1 MAAHVDH
8 VRELLHPQETVVDLR
23 RSLNFSRY
31 ASPSRGS
38 SGSDVPAAGLRSS
51 LQWEPGSLLRASG
64 GTPAAAPPSATPGFG
79 ERALEVREMG
89 LLPESSATPAQLR
102 HASALDLAALRRLEA
117 RLAAC
122 EASAGGGAEA
132 LARTRALESRAAAAD
147 REHAQRAD
155 ALAQRVG
162 VLGAALARAEAGNN
176 ALAQRLGEVEAA
188 AARAER
194 SAVENSRRAAALE
207 VEAAAARLTMTVEN
221 VPSESNPRTGKLTPL
236 SVLAC
241 LRGLVSTLKVGS

>member
-23 RSLNFSRY
+23 RSLNFNRY

-51 LQWEPGSLLRASG
+51 LQWEPGSLRASG
-64 GTPAAAPPSATPGFG
+64 GTPAAVAPPSGGFG

-155 ALAQRVG
+155 LMAQRIG

-176 ALAQRLGEVEAA
+176 ALA
-188 AARAER
+188 
-194 SAVENSRRAAALE
+194 
-207 VEAAAARLTMTVEN
+207 ARLVRSLHLQKTKTDGGAMYRLV
-221 VPSESNPRTGKLTPL
+221 
-236 SVLAC
+236 AC
-241 LRGLVSTLKVGS
+241 CCR